1 MDSLSGLKP
10 SCMSPQYETVWRM
23 CLCRF
28 RCDCS
33 SPVLVNWNQRTIL
46 HLLAPFMFSAFPNT
60 WCNKIKTLKY
70 YHLCKTGNSAAGLQ
84 IAISQNKQIVN
95 LLFLVMLVK
104 DQFWVG
110 SRENLSL
117 FFFRL
122 YHEIFHIHLD
132 FRLMTHLKASNSDSA
147 VFPQYHNDVSA

>member
-1 MDSLSGLKP
+1 
-10 SCMSPQYETVWRM
+10 
-23 CLCRF
+23 
-28 RCDCS
+28 
-33 SPVLVNWNQRTIL
+33 
-46 HLLAPFMFSAFPNT
+46 MFSAFPNT
-60 WCNKIKTLKY
+60 WYNKIKTLKY

-122 YHEIFHIHLD
+122 YHEIFYIHLD